1 MRKFAS
7 ASAALAALL
16 AAAPAAADQIWLT
29 MDQVKVYAMK
39 SPANQIVIGNPA
51 IADLKVQDK
60 SRLLLFGKAPGL
72 TNIVF
77 LDAKGDE
84 IDTLIVRVRSN
95 NVSMLTL
102 QKGAQ
107 RFSLNCTTNCEQ
119 TVTVGDSTGAFSETS
134 AQIEQKGAQA
144 RDAAGAAGKQ

>member
-1 MRKFAS
+1 MRIFAFAS
-7 ASAALAALL
+7 AGLAALL
-16 AAAPAAADQIWLT
+16 AAAPAAADQVWLT

-39 SPANQIVIGNPA
+39 SPASQIIVGNPA

-84 IDTLIVRVRSN
+84 IETLIVRVRSN

-107 RFSLNCTTNCEQ
+107 RYSLNCTTNCEM
-119 TVTVGDSTGAFSETS
+119 TATVGDANGAFTETS
-134 AQIEQKGAQA
+134 TQVEQKGQQA
-144 RDAAGAAGKQ
+144 RDAAGSAGKQ